1 MKSQQNRIELVTRPD
16 IRLNFRFL
24 VANTDLFFRCHGG
37 GSGSHASVE
46 FVRDREYLG
55 TVQGIHLNADYCA
68 VRFDG
73 GKLQLHLL
81 ESTAGGDSNHVN
93 GGEDEVS
100 HHYATCFFGIAPM
113 VGQL

>member
-1 MKSQQNRIELVTRPD
+1 M
-16 IRLNFRFL
+16 
-24 VANTDLFFRCHGG
+24 
-37 GSGSHASVE
+37 E

-93 GGEDEVS
+93 GGKDEVS
-100 HHYATCFFGIAPM
+100 HHYATCFY
-113 VGQL
+113 QLGWSSCTKVVLFFFWGDT